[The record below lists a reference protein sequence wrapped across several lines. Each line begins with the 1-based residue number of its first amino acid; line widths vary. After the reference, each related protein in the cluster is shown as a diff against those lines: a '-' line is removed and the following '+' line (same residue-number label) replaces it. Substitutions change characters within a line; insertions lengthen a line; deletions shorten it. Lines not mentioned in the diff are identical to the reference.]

1 MLGELT
7 KTEIESVLTS
17 NIFGRIG
24 CCTNQKVL
32 VVPITYAYD
41 GDSII
46 GHTEEGMKINML
58 RQNPECCVEVDVIEN
73 ISNWKS
79 VIAWG
84 TFEELDGEE
93 AKIALDKLVDKL
105 SPYGPGE
112 TSQPSRMGPSST
124 QRTST
129 QGKNSIIYRIRLKE
143 KTGRYEKY

>member
-17 NIFGRIG
+17 SVIGRIG

-32 VVPITYAYD
+32 VVPVTYVYD
-41 GDSII
+41 DNFII
-46 GHTEEGMKINML
+46 GHTEEGLKINML
-58 RQNPECCVEVDVIEN
+58 RQNPECCFEVDIVEN

-84 TFEELDGEE
+84 TFEELNGDD
-93 AKIALDKLVDKL
+93 AKIALDKLVLKL
-105 SPYGPGE
+105 SSHGPGE
-112 TSQPSRMGPSST
+112 TSQPSRMGPTST
-124 QRTST
+124 QRTTT

-143 KTGRYEKY
+143 KTGRYEKQ